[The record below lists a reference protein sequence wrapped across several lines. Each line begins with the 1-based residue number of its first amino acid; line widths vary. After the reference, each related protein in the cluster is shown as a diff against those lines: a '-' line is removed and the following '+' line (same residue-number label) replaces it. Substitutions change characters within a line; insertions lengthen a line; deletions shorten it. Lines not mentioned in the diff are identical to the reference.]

1 MRQSLADCIKQI
13 VLTSILFFLSFS
25 VFSQEN
31 SQELQWIELP
41 SIPDEKGFN
50 GSFTGIHNDALL
62 VVGGAN
68 FPYRPVYEGGAKKY
82 YSEIYV
88 MTEDANGYHWKTGFN
103 YPNEVAY
110 GAKVNLD
117 KGLLCIG
124 GKNRIGSLKD
134 VNLVTWNGESIQIDS
149 WPSLPYTMHDMS
161 AAKIGDMVYV
171 AGGMADDKLA
181 NKFLVLN
188 TANYGSENFE
198 WEERPEFPGP
208 ARLQPVLVSQ
218 NTQYE
223 PHIFLFGGSS
233 YPEDVD
239 DPFVTT
245 DGLEFNPATNIWSK
259 VANIQP
265 EGSEPYAL
273 HGASGIPMGA
283 HHLLFLG
290 GVNRD
295 RFYDA
300 WKKERKIA
308 LAQQAG
314 DSIKLI
320 ELNKWRYDYLTHEPE
335 WFNFNKEL
343 LLYHTISGVWTVAG
357 NYPFQSIAGGGF
369 VKWKDGWI
377 VAGGEIK
384 PGVRTNKVYFGKS
397 TYTPDF
403 GFANWIVLLIYLSG
417 MLFLGFF
424 FMKKEASASDFFKGG
439 GRIPWWAA
447 GMSIFATMLSAI
459 TFMAVPAFTYA
470 SDWKRYLMAVT
481 IFLMAY
487 PVVKYYLPFFRR
499 LNVTTAYEYL
509 EHRFNYTVR
518 LTGSVIFI
526 VFMIARMAIVLFLPS
541 LALTTVTG
549 IDIYTCIILMGL
561 ITIVY
566 CTMGGV
572 EAVIWGDVIQ
582 GFVLLGGAFLS
593 IVFLVNGT
601 EGGLTRIIDIAIEH
615 DKMAIFDFSFD
626 LTGATFWVVVFGG
639 LANNLITYTSDQAV
653 IQRYMTTSSEKAASK
668 SIMLNGVLSVV
679 VSLVFYFIGTA
690 MFGYYKTNPEL
701 LDFTMERTDSIF
713 PYFIMTQ
720 LPVGVVGLLIAAI
733 FAATMSTVST
743 NINSLSTAFTVDI
756 YQRLFK
762 GSSDKRQILV
772 ARLSGISLGA
782 VGIVIA
788 LLMATWSIQSLYD
801 YFQYV
806 LGLLSSGLGGL
817 FFVGIFLPRVKT
829 KAALIG
835 FVCSTLILFW
845 VSNQTAVNGLFYS
858 FIGLVSTI
866 LIALIA
872 SYLIKEPSKNLD
884 GLTVKTMNLKSENS
898 SI

>member
-1 MRQSLADCIKQI
+1 MRQSLVVCVKQV
-13 VLTSILFFLSFS
+13 VLSSILILVSFS

-31 SQELQWIELP
+31 SQELEWIELP
-41 SIPDEKGFN
+41 SIPDEKGFS
-50 GSFTGIHNDALL
+50 GSFTGAYNDALL

-68 FPYRPVYEGGAKKY
+68 FPNEPVYEGGIKKY

-88 MTEDANGYHWKTGFN
+88 MIEDAAGFHWKTGFN
-103 YPNEVAY
+103 YPNAVAY
-110 GAKVNLD
+110 GTKVSLD
-117 KGLLCIG
+117 KGMLCIG
-124 GKNRIGSLKD
+124 GKNSNGSLKD
-134 VNLVTWNGESIQIDS
+134 VNLISWSDETIKIES
-149 WPSLPYTMHDMS
+149 WPSLPYSMHDMS
-161 AAKIGDMVYV
+161 AAKIGDIVYV
-171 AGGMADDKLA
+171 AGGMVDDKLA
-181 NKFLVLN
+181 NKFLMLN
-188 TANYGSENFE
+188 TANYGNQDFGWKEG
-198 WEERPEFPGP
+198 PEFPGP
-208 ARLQPVLVSQ
+208 ARLQPIAVVQ

-223 PHIFLFGGSS
+223 PHFFLFGGSS
-233 YPEDVD
+233 YPENVE
-239 DPFVTT
+239 DPLVTT
-245 DGLEFNPATNIWSK
+245 DGLEFNPSTNLWSK
-259 VANIQP
+259 VSTIQP
-265 EGSEPYAL
+265 KGTKPYAL

-283 HHLLFLG
+283 HHILFLG

-295 RFYDA
+295 RFFDA
-300 WKKERKIA
+300 WKKERNIA
-308 LAQQAG
+308 LTQQAG
-314 DSIKLI
+314 DSTRLN
-320 ELNKWRYDYLTHEPE
+320 ELNKWRYDYLTNEPE
-335 WFNFNKEL
+335 WYYFNKEL

-357 NYPFQSIAGGGF
+357 NYPFQSVAGGGF
-369 VKWKDGWI
+369 VKWKNGWV

-397 TYTPDF
+397 SYEPDF
-403 GFANWIVLLIYLSG
+403 GLTNWIVLLIYLSG

-424 FMKKEASASDFFKGG
+424 FMRKEASANYFFKGG

-481 IFLMAY
+481 ILLMTY

-601 EGGLTRIIDIAIEH
+601 DGGLTKIINIAIEH

-626 LTGATFWVVVFGG
+626 LTSATFWVVVFGG

-701 LDFTMERTDSIF
+701 LDFTMERADSIF

-762 GSSDKRQILV
+762 GASDKRQVLV
-772 ARLSGISLGA
+772 ARLSGILLGA

-817 FFVGIFLPRVKT
+817 FFIGIFLPRVKT
-829 KAALIG
+829 KAALTG

-845 VSNQTAVNGLFYS
+845 VSNQTEVSGLFYS

-866 LIALIA
+866 LVALIA
-872 SYLIKEPSKNLD
+872 SYLIKEPSKNLA
-884 GLTVKTMNLKSENS
+884 GLTVKTMNFNSEKDN
-898 SI
+898 I

>member
-1 MRQSLADCIKQI
+1 MSQSFLDCLKQSI
-13 VLTSILFFLSFS
+13 FLFILFFLTSS
-25 VFSQEN
+25 VFIQAKNNDLHWVSLPDIPN
-31 SQELQWIELP
+31 EL
-41 SIPDEKGFN
+41 GFN
-50 GSFTGIHNDALL
+50 GSFTGVHNDALI

-68 FPYRPVYEGGAKKY
+68 FPNEPVYESGIKKY

-88 MTEDANGYHWKTGFN
+88 MTEDADGYHWKTGFN
-103 YPNEVAY
+103 YPKEVAY
-110 GAKVNLD
+110 GAKVNLEN
-117 KGLLCIG
+117 GLLCIG
-124 GKNRIGSLKD
+124 GKNSSGSLKD
-134 VNLVTWNGESIQIDS
+134 VNLVSWTDDS
-149 WPSLPYTMHDMS
+149 LNIEAWPSLPYSMHDMS
-161 AAKIGDMVYV
+161 ATKIGDLVYV
-171 AGGMADDKLA
+171 VGGMANDRLA
-181 NKFLVLN
+181 NKLLILN
-188 TANYGSENFE
+188 TANFGSEKFE
-198 WEERPEFPGP
+198 WEEGPEFPGP
-208 ARLQPVLVSQ
+208 ARLQPVVVSQ

-223 PHIFLFGGSS
+223 PHVFLFGGSS
-233 YPEDVD
+233 FPENVE

-245 DGLEFNPATNIWSK
+245 DGLEFNPTTNIWSK
-259 VANIQP
+259 VSNIQP
-265 EGSEPYAL
+265 KGTKPFAL
-273 HGASGIPMGA
+273 HGASGIPIGA
-283 HHLLFLG
+283 HHILFLG
-290 GVNRD
+290 GVNRE
-295 RFYDA
+295 RFFDA
-300 WKKERKIA
+300 WKKERNIA
-308 LAQQAG
+308 LAQQAA
-314 DSIKLI
+314 DSTELNK
-320 ELNKWRYDYLTHEPE
+320 LNKWRYDYLTHEPD

-357 NYPFQSIAGGGF
+357 KYPFQSVAGGGF

-397 TYTPDF
+397 NYEPDF
-403 GFANWIVLLIYLSG
+403 GVINWIVLLIYLSG

-424 FMKKEASASDFFKGG
+424 FMRKEASASDFFKGG

-459 TFMAVPAFTYA
+459 TFMAIPAFTYA

-481 IFLMAY
+481 ILIMTY
-487 PVVKYYLPFFRR
+487 PVIKYYLPFFRR

-509 EHRFNYTVR
+509 EHRFNYAVR

-561 ITIVY
+561 ITIIY

-601 EGGLTRIIDIAIEH
+601 DGGLTKIIDIAIEH
-615 DKMAIFDFSFD
+615 DKMAVFDFSLD
-626 LTGATFWVVVFGG
+626 LTSATFWVVVFGG

-756 YQRLFK
+756 YQRLFRNA
-762 GSSDKRQILV
+762 SDKRQIQV
-772 ARLSGISLGA
+772 ARLSGILLGA
-782 VGIVIA
+782 LGIVIA

-817 FFVGIFLPRVKT
+817 FFIGIFLPRVQT
-829 KAALIG
+829 KAALTG

-845 VSNQTAVNGLFYS
+845 VSNQTPISGLFYS
-858 FIGLVSTI
+858 FIGLVSTV
-866 LIALIA
+866 LIALFV
-872 SYLIKEPSKNLD
+872 SYLIKEPPKNLA
-884 GLTVKTMNLKSENS
+884 GLTVKTMNFNAEKDNT
-898 SI
+898 